1 MTKPTEAE
9 SPSRRVRALE
19 IHLERELGAPD
30 PDSRAEATRLGALEK
45 ELLETVAE
53 LAALDTDLA
62 DDRGHP
68 VLADCSRWRDL
79 AEESGAPEAA
89 AEAEALATRILA
101 DHAAQWQAE
110 SGHATADGDPGAC
123 FRALADARALDLEAL
138 SLTRGGPPLADAR
151 ADLRARFLR
160 ALEARPPPAAERD
173 AWVRELLDRADVV
186 LTSID
191 DVGPGRARALL
202 DLVANDME
210 WHLRHAERG
219 VSWRRRRLK
228 RRIRRLRAEQQERDL
243 QWRLEERFGK
253 RPVTILER
261 TVFWLIILVLALFT
275 FEELRLDPSDPS
287 DRNTMVWLGVID
299 TLACVVFLTEVAVKL
314 AMVKGRRRWFY
325 RHFFV
330 DILPSIPFAAL
341 TLPATWDTLRL
352 ARVARF
358 IRLARVARYLRILR
372 PAMRIVRAFGFLTRG
387 SDRVVRKYGHLLN
400 RDIVLY
406 PTREERASMERR
418 AEGVGPRLR
427 RLQARV
433 RGRWEQ
439 ALATARADD
448 REVVASAR
456 VEALEGVRKSG
467 ALGRHRPLE
476 DRTATAQREIPADRV
491 LHRLAGITP
500 EGVEAEMGQDFVA
513 RVARAVR
520 IFSFAPVRWFP
531 VFRRYVP
538 RTSRGMSDSQVVVAA
553 AHKSAAE
560 LQRHHGRWLWLADL
574 DGTVTPAQFVDRVGS
589 AMVKGS
595 LRPAYRLLV
604 FGLIVLLIDLLVP
617 QGSLGFLEGLYQLL
631 KKIVSDFV
639 IVIGSICVGILG
651 IGWWLRRMAG
661 QATDFFT
668 QSARA
673 QYLALTESVKS
684 RHLERDA
691 AILDRRVFGP
701 ERLAQGNGEDGTA
714 GSEAFAD
721 SVRRWL
727 LEAQA
732 GDSGA
737 EGFSTVE
744 RVVMLYRDGLDGSLL
759 TDSDTRTT
767 AQLLGNFALRN
778 LRVLS
783 ARFDAR
789 HSRTLARLDL
799 ERQKALF
806 KGPYLWFSLLCQA
819 VSHGVARLI
828 VDYNRHVLPLR
839 QLARAA
845 PEERAKYEAWL
856 EADQVADVPSE
867 RVLYFTTH
875 FTALHFLDDDARRDT
890 EVERVF
896 GPTVLQ
902 RLRRDRRFLFRRVFG
917 CYPLHRLPRDQ
928 RVLNLYRN
936 YQRWFAGGRGLLVP
950 LRAAEAA
957 LRFAVRFLRWLR
969 RCVHEIRQPRF
980 EVDAE
985 AMEGATFHTAL
996 RKIHRMRGPVAEEAL
1011 RLRLRFD
1018 PEYLGLRLPG
1028 MEQTGL
1034 EDCNADEDL
1043 RFLDADPSLG
1053 REVEEEQRRA
1063 AADML
1068 RFGRLLWRGLFD
1080 DVAESLGIARADLG
1094 REHLRAAACAYLADL
1109 KQVRRHVSAKEILRE
1124 TYEQAAREDVLTRS
1138 VWPRPRLY
1146 AAFRRYWREHG
1157 LGDAEA
1163 RRAAWRATVR
1173 DVDGVAGALLVW
1185 HRAGDD
1191 ALLQGKRIFADLLR
1205 HPQRI
1210 TEKLVTLRAVQTLSL
1225 VDLLNYREHIYRLG
1239 DYAASGD
1246 RPGESLTLQ

>member
-1 MTKPTEAE
+1 MTKPKAE
-9 SPSRRVRALE
+9 SPSGRVQALE
-19 IHLERELGAPD
+19 AHLERELGAPD
-30 PDSRAEATRLGALEK
+30 PDSRAEAARLAALEK

-53 LAALDTDLA
+53 LTALDTDLA

-79 AEESGAPEAA
+79 AEESGAPSAA
-89 AEAEALATRILA
+89 AEAEALATRIIS
-101 DHAAQWQAE
+101 DHAAHWQAE
-110 SGHATADGDPGAC
+110 IGHAPADGDPDAC
-123 FRALADARALDLEAL
+123 FRTLADARALDLEAL
-138 SLTRGGPPLADAR
+138 SLTRGGAPLAGAR

-160 ALEARPPPAAERD
+160 ALEAHPPNAAERD
-173 AWVRELLDRADVV
+173 AWARELLDRADVV

-191 DVGPGRARALL
+191 DAGAEGAWALL
-202 DLVANDME
+202 ELVANDME
-210 WHLRHAERG
+210 WHLRHVESG
-219 VSWRRRRLK
+219 MSWRRRRLK
-228 RRIRRLRAEQQERDL
+228 RRLRRLRAEQQERDL
-243 QWRLEERFGK
+243 QWRMEQRFGK
-253 RPVTILER
+253 RPVAILER
-261 TVFWLIILVLALFT
+261 TILWLIILVLGLFA
-275 FEELRLDPSDPS
+275 FEVIWDPS
-287 DRNTMVWLGVID
+287 DRTKFWLAVID
-299 TLACVVFLTEVAVKL
+299 TLACVVFLTEVAIKL
-314 AMVKGRRRWFY
+314 AMVRGRWRWFY

-341 TLPATWDTLRL
+341 TLPATWDTIRL
-352 ARVARF
+352 GRVARF

-372 PAMRIVRAFGFLTRG
+372 PAMRLVRAFGFLTRG
-387 SDRVVRKYGHLLN
+387 SDRMVRKYGHLLN

-439 ALATARADD
+439 ALAAARAGD

-456 VEALEGVRKSG
+456 VAALEDVRKSG

-476 DRTATAQREIPADRV
+476 DRTATAQREIPADHV
-491 LHRLAGITP
+491 LRRLAGLTP

-538 RTSRGMSDSQVVVAA
+538 RTSRGMSDSQVVAAA

-560 LQRHHGRWLWLADL
+560 LQRHHGRWLWFADL
-574 DGTVTPAQFVDRVGS
+574 DGTVTPAQFVDRLGS

-604 FGLIVLLIDLLVP
+604 FGLIVLLVDLLVP
-617 QGSLGFLEGLYQLL
+617 QGHLGFLEGIYLIL

-701 ERLAQGNGEDGTA
+701 ERLVA
-714 GSEAFAD
+714 GHAEAGGEAFVTA
-721 SVRRWL
+721 VRRWL
-727 LEAQA
+727 LEAHA
-732 GDSGA
+732 GETGP
-737 EGFSTVE
+737 EGFSAVE
-744 RVVMLYRDGLDGSLL
+744 RVVMLYRDGLDGALL

-767 AQLLGNFALRN
+767 AQLLGNFSLRN

-789 HSRTLARLDL
+789 HSRTLTRLDL
-799 ERQKALF
+799 ERQKALL

-828 VDYNRHVLPLR
+828 VDYNRHALPLR

-845 PEERAKYEAWL
+845 PDERTKYEGWL
-856 EADQVADVPSE
+856 EAGEVADVPSE

-875 FTALHFLDDDARRDT
+875 FTALHFLDADAQRDA

-896 GPTVLQ
+896 GPAV
-902 RLRRDRRFLFRRVFG
+902 LRRLLRDRVFLFRRVFG
-917 CYPLHRLPRDQ
+917 GYPLHTLPRDQ

-950 LRAAEAA
+950 LRAGEAA
-957 LRFAVRFLRWLR
+957 LRFGVRFLRWLR
-969 RCVHEIRQPRF
+969 RCVHEIRHPRF

-985 AMEGATFHTAL
+985 AVEGATFDTAL

-1011 RLRLRFD
+1011 RLRVRFD

-1043 RFLDADPSLG
+1043 LFLDAHPSLG
-1053 REVEEEQRRA
+1053 REVDGERRRA

-1068 RFGRLLWRGLFD
+1068 RFGRLIWRGLFD
-1080 DVAESLGIARADLG
+1080 DVAETLGIARADLG

-1109 KQVRRHVSAKEILRE
+1109 NEVRRHLSAPEILRE
-1124 TYEQAAREDVLTRS
+1124 TYERAVREDVLTRS

-1146 AAFRRYWREHG
+1146 AAFRRYWKTHG
-1157 LGDAEA
+1157 FGDVDA
-1163 RRAAWRATVR
+1163 RRAAWRATVHNL
-1173 DVDGVAGALLVW
+1173 DGVAGALRAW

-1191 ALLQGKRIFADLLR
+1191 ALLQGKRILADLMR

-1210 TEKLVTLRAVQTLSL
+1210 TETLVTLRAVQTLTL
-1225 VDLLNYREHIYRLG
+1225 IDLLNYREHVYRLG

-1246 RPGESLTLQ
+1246 KPGESLTLQ

>member
-1 MTKPTEAE
+1 MTQPKEAE
-9 SPSRRVRALE
+9 SPSQRERALE
-19 IHLERELGAPD
+19 VHLERELGAPD
-30 PDSRAEATRLGALEK
+30 PDSRAEAARLGTLEE

-53 LAALDTDLA
+53 LTALDTDLA
-62 DDRGHP
+62 GDRGHP

-79 AEESGAPEAA
+79 VEESRAPGAA
-89 AEAEALATRILA
+89 AEAEALARRIVA

-110 SGHATADGDPGAC
+110 SGDAPADGDADAC

-138 SLTRGGPPLADAR
+138 SRTRGGPALAGAR
-151 ADLRARFLR
+151 ADLRARFLQ
-160 ALEARPPPAAERD
+160 ALEAHPPPVKERD

-186 LTSID
+186 LTSMD
-191 DVGPGRARALL
+191 DVGPERACALL
-202 DLVANDME
+202 DLVAGDME
-210 WHLRHAERG
+210 WHLRHVERG
-219 VSWRRRRLK
+219 MSWRRRRLK

-243 QWRLEERFGK
+243 QRRLETRFGP
-253 RPVTILER
+253 RRVAILER
-261 TVFWLIILVLALFT
+261 TVLWLIILVLALFA
-275 FEELRLDPSDPS
+275 FEVFWDPSD
-287 DRNTMVWLGVID
+287 DTKLLLAIID
-299 TLACVVFLTEVAVKL
+299 TLACVVFLGEVALKFS
-314 AMVKGRRRWFY
+314 MVQGKGRWFY
-325 RHFFV
+325 RHFLV

-341 TLPATWDTLRL
+341 TLPATWDTIRL
-352 ARVARF
+352 GRVARF
-358 IRLARVARYLRILR
+358 IRLARVARYLRVLR
-372 PAMRIVRAFGFLTRG
+372 PAMRLVRAFGFLTRG
-387 SDRVVRKYGHLLN
+387 SDRMVRKYGHLLN

-406 PTREERASMERR
+406 PTREESAAMERR
-418 AEGVGPRLR
+418 AEGLGPRLR

-433 RGRWEQ
+433 RERWEQ
-439 ALATARADD
+439 ALLSARAGE
-448 REVVASAR
+448 REDVARAR
-456 VEALEGVRKSG
+456 VQALEAVRRSG

-476 DRTATAQREIPADRV
+476 DRTATEQREIPADRV
-491 LHRLAGITP
+491 LRQLAGVTP

-520 IFSFAPVRWFP
+520 LFSFAPVRWFP

-538 RTSRGMSDSQVVVAA
+538 RTSRGMSDSQVVTAA
-553 AHKSAAE
+553 AHKAAAE

-574 DGTVTPAQFVDRVGS
+574 DGTVTPAQFVDRVGT

-617 QGSLGFLEGLYQLL
+617 QSHLGFIEGFYLLL

-668 QSARA
+668 QSAKA
-673 QYLALTESVKS
+673 QYISLTESVKS
-684 RHLERDA
+684 RHVRRDA

-701 ERLAQGNGEDGTA
+701 ERLAQGNAEEGAASRDA
-714 GSEAFAD
+714 FVEA
-721 SVRRWL
+721 VRRWL

-732 GDSGA
+732 GDSGP
-737 EGFSTVE
+737 EGFSAVE
-744 RVVMLYRDGLDGSLL
+744 RIVLLYRDGLDGALF

-828 VDYNRHVLPLR
+828 VDYNRHLLPLPA
-839 QLARAA
+839 LARAA
-845 PEERAKYEAWL
+845 PDERAKYDAWF
-856 EADQVADVPSE
+856 ESGQVADVPSE

-875 FTALHFLDDDARRDT
+875 FTALHFLDDDARRDA

-896 GPTVLQ
+896 GPAVLQ
-902 RLRRDRRFLFRRVFG
+902 RLRRDRCFLFRRVFG
-917 CYPLHRLPRDQ
+917 GYPLHTLPRDQ

-950 LRAAEAA
+950 LRAGEAA
-957 LRFAVRFLRWLR
+957 LRFAGRFLRWLR
-969 RCVHEIRQPRF
+969 RCIHEIRNPRF
-980 EVDAE
+980 KVDVE
-985 AMEGATFHTAL
+985 AVEGATFVTAL

-1011 RLRLRFD
+1011 RLRVRFD

-1028 MEQTGL
+1028 TEQTGL

-1043 RFLDADPSLG
+1043 LFLDADPSLG
-1053 REVEEEQRRA
+1053 REVAVERRRA
-1063 AADML
+1063 EADML
-1068 RFGRLLWRGLFD
+1068 RFGRLVLRGLFD
-1080 DVAESLGIARADLG
+1080 DVAETLGMARADLG

-1109 KQVRRHVSAKEILRE
+1109 SQVRRHLSAKEILRE
-1124 TYEQAAREDVLTRS
+1124 TYERTTREDVLTRS

-1146 AAFRRYWREHG
+1146 SAFRRYWKQHG
-1157 LGDAEA
+1157 SGDEEA
-1163 RRAAWRATVR
+1163 RRAAWRATVHN
-1173 DVDGVAGALLVW
+1173 VDGVAGALRVW
-1185 HRAGDD
+1185 RRAGDD
-1191 ALLQGKRIFADLLR
+1191 GPLQGKRILADLLR

-1210 TEKLVTLRAVQTLSL
+1210 TEQLVTLRAVQTLSL
-1225 VDLLNYREHIYRLG
+1225 IDLLNYREHVYRLG

-1246 RPGESLTLQ
+1246 KPGGSLTLH